1 MNLEMFLDSK
11 SIIILRLNSHHIPTG
26 PDDYETSVLTPKQR
40 IQSLERCETYRHEF
54 PMIIIDSA
62 ADPRFV
68 GGCPSGG
75 YLFCH
80 IIYKT
85 MEIFA
90 PVNSSPFLLVT

>member
-1 MNLEMFLDSK
+1 MFLDSK